1 MDLLSDSSKPLKI
14 NEDPAK
20 GVVVVA
26 GLAEMVRWVCFGL
39 FPVSPR

>member
-14 NEDPAK
+14 HEDPAK

-26 GLAEMVRWVCFGL
+26 GLAEMVRWVCFSFSSL
-39 FPVSPR
+39 SPR

>member
-1 MDLLSDSSKPLKI
+1 MDLLSNSAKPLKI

-26 GLAEMVRWVCFGL
+26 GLAEMVGQRVL
-39 FPVSPR
+39 HLSLT

>member
-1 MDLLSDSSKPLKI
+1 MDLLSNSAKPLKI

-26 GLAEMVRWVCFGL
+26 GLAEMVGQRVL
-39 FPVSPR
+39 HITLT